1 MAGNAQKFD
10 KESFYKNQEILRDR
24 LDWQKEFG
32 TAQMKQADRHK
43 TVDEFLNHRRAQLE
57 EDKFDFNKATTQEK
71 AELASE
77 MFAEEKRLNI
87 HKMNQDEQ
95 RHALQEKLFEFDMVH
110 KREAINYK
118 KMSLAQLK
126 ELAILQQD
134 ESARQ
139 ANQRDATTKRG
150 QDFNRAIARI
160 QAKASGTQAYQAPTD
175 NHKKAFVSVY
185 ETNKPIEDAF
195 DEIFNRSIRDLS
207 NDEVTA
213 MVEEVNQI
221 RTERKGMG
229 MKQGMEIF
237 LQRRANKKGGGGANK
252 KFKMVK
258 KDKVPPSPP
267 PAEGPPS

>member
-150 QDFNRAIARI
+150 QNFNREIARI
-160 QAKASGTQAYQAPTD
+160 QAKASGTQAYSAPNASDKKTLDALYKTD
-175 NHKKAFVSVY
+175 KSIFKALDEKFGRTFLDLNENEITAVM
-185 ETNKPIEDAF
+185 ED
-195 DEIFNRSIRDLS
+195 LK
-207 NDEVTA
+207 
-213 MVEEVNQI
+213 QI
-221 RTERKGMG
+221 QTRRKGMG
-229 MKQGMEIF
+229 IKEALNIY
-237 LQRRANKKGGGGANK
+237 LKPKS
-252 KFKMVK
+252 FKMVK
-258 KDKVPPSPP
+258 KTKAPPSPP